1 MSSASTSKLGTLS
14 WGRVDE
20 DILRTLGKPGRF
32 YLGLLVVCFGLM
44 CFGAVSLVHL
54 VGTGIG
60 VFGLNQPVSWGV
72 DITDFVFWVGIGH
85 AGTLISAILFL
96 LRVPWRTAI
105 FRAAEAST
113 IFAVMTAGLFPL
125 IHVGR
130 VWVDYYLVPYP
141 NGRELWVNFRSP
153 LVWDAVAITTYLT
166 VSAIFFFVG
175 LVPDIAAARDR
186 AAPGPRKAVLT
197 LLSLGWLGSVRQWK
211 HYTAAYV
218 LFAGLATPL
227 VISVHSVVSW
237 DFAMSSTPGWHTTIF
252 APYFVAG
259 AILSGLAMVITI
271 LVPLRRALRIEHI
284 IRPYHFESMAKLLLM
299 TSLIVG
305 YAYGIEFFVAWYQGN
320 PFELEVFRYR
330 PTGEYAP
337 IFWLMVTCNAV
348 VPLAIFSKRVRS
360 SLGWLFVI
368 SLLVNV
374 GMWCERFNIIASSL
388 AHSFM
393 PATWHAY
400 TPTWVEVGLTLGS
413 LGFFFLLLLSFV
425 RILPAV
431 SIAEVKESMPHPR
444 RPEPPSGADVSD
456 PTPEPAAEAQP

>member
-1 MSSASTSKLGTLS
+1 MSAATDSRLGSFS
-14 WGRVDE
+14 WGKLDE
-20 DILRTLGKPGRF
+20 DILATLGKPGRVYF
-32 YLGLLVVCFGLM
+32 GLLLTCFGLM

-54 VGTGIG
+54 VTTGIG

-85 AGTLISAILFL
+85 AGTLISAVLFL

-105 FRAAEAST
+105 FRTAEAAT
-113 IFAVMTAGLFPL
+113 IFAVLTAGMFPL

-130 VWVDYYLVPYP
+130 VWVDYYLIPYP

-166 VSAIFFFVG
+166 VSSIFFFVG
-175 LVPDIAAARDR
+175 LLPDIAAARDR
-186 AAPGPRKAVLT
+186 AERGPRKTVLA
-197 LLSLGWLGSVRQWK
+197 LLSLGWLGSLRQWK
-211 HYTAAYV
+211 HYLAAYV

-227 VISVHSVVSW
+227 VVSVHSVVSW

-284 IRPYHFESMAKLLLM
+284 IRPYHFESMAKLLLV

-305 YAYGIEFFVAWYQGN
+305 YAYGIEYFVAWYQGN

-337 IFWLMVTCNAV
+337 IFWLMVICNAV

-374 GMWCERFNIIASSL
+374 GMWCERFNIIATSL

-393 PATWHAY
+393 PATWRTY
-400 TPTWVEVGLTLGS
+400 TPTWVELGLTCGS
-413 LGFFFLLLLSFV
+413 FGFFFLLLLSFV

-431 SIAEVKESMPHPR
+431 SIAEVKESMP
-444 RPEPPSGADVSD
+444 RPTRPAPADGPMATPAEPGGAS
-456 PTPEPAAEAQP
+456 

>member
-1 MSSASTSKLGTLS
+1 MSAAPDSKLGSFS
-14 WGRVDE
+14 WGRLDE
-20 DILRTLGKPGRF
+20 DILATLGKPGRV
-32 YLGLLVVCFGLM
+32 YLGLLLLCFGLM

-54 VGTGIG
+54 VTTGIG

-85 AGTLISAILFL
+85 AGTLISAVLFL

-105 FRAAEAST
+105 FRTAEAAT
-113 IFAVMTAGLFPL
+113 IFAVLTAGMFPL
-125 IHVGR
+125 LHVGR
-130 VWVDYYLVPYP
+130 VWVDYYLIPYP
-141 NGRELWVNFRSP
+141 SGRELWVNFRSP

-166 VSAIFFFVG
+166 VSSIFFFVG
-175 LVPDIAAARDR
+175 LLPDIAAARDR
-186 AAPGPRKAVLT
+186 AEPGPRKTALR
-197 LLSLGWLGSVRQWK
+197 LLSLGWLGSLRQWK
-211 HYTAAYV
+211 HYLAAYV

-227 VISVHSVVSW
+227 VVSVHSVVSW

-284 IRPYHFESMAKLLLM
+284 VRPYHFESMAKLLLV
-299 TSLIVG
+299 TSLVVG
-305 YAYGIEFFVAWYQGN
+305 YAYGIEYFVTWYQGN
-320 PFELEVFRYR
+320 PFEVEVFRYR
-330 PTGEYAP
+330 PTGDYAP
-337 IFWLMVTCNAV
+337 IFWLMVICNAV

-360 SLGWLFVI
+360 SIGCLFLI

-388 AHSFM
+388 SRSFM
-393 PATWHAY
+393 PATWRTY
-400 TPTWVEVGLTLGS
+400 TPTWVEVGLTAGS
-413 LGFFFLLLLSFV
+413 FGFFFLLLLSFV

-431 SIAEVKESMPHPR
+431 SMAEVKESMPRPT
-444 RPEPPSGADVSD
+444 RPEPAPPVEAL
-456 PTPEPAAEAQP
+456 TAAAEPGGAP